1 MLTGSHITPPGS
13 SARYSGWVSRTQRR
27 GTFRQSGMTNGDGDL
42 DSPHTSTFHVKHQR
56 HSPQAQCELLSS
68 KHWRFGGV
76 PDNLNPLRAMPGSA
90 TPWAIP
96 RLLPCSVEG
105 LVRIDQPS
113 IEEVLVLKSAT
124 KLSEIGD
131 SPPVLTT
138 DRNSLSLVFSC
149 APTVERKL
157 LAVPARFPQSKRNTH
172 PLNIRRGIGRGRHS
186 QRKSRC

>member
-1 MLTGSHITPPGS
+1 
-13 SARYSGWVSRTQRR
+13 
-27 GTFRQSGMTNGDGDL
+27 MTNGDGDL
-42 DSPHTSTFHVKHQR
+42 DSPHTSTFHVKHHRLSQQ
-56 HSPQAQCELLSS
+56 PQCELLSC
-68 KHWRFGGV
+68 KPRRFGGV
-76 PDNLNPLRAMPGSA
+76 PDDLIPLRAMPGSA

-96 RLLPCSVEG
+96 RLLHCSVEG
-105 LVRIDQPS
+105 PVRIDQPS